1 MTVLR
6 TTSFPALGTTAVLV
20 APDAAHDR
28 AVAVLE
34 AELEAIDS
42 ACSRFRADSE
52 LAAVNRSAGSPV
64 EVSELFLEA
73 LDAALSAARLTSGL
87 VDPTVG
93 RAMRLLGY
101 DRDFAAVAPDG
112 PPLSFQA
119 QPVPGWT
126 AVVLDRSRRTVR
138 VPAGVELDF
147 GATAKAL
154 CADRAARRSWRLTG
168 EAVLVSLGGD
178 IAVAGPAPDGGWAVG
193 ITDDHAEP
201 LRADGPAVSITSGGL
216 ATSSTVRRRWRRG
229 ATDVHHVVDPRTGE
243 PAVASWRTV
252 SVAAGSCLDANVA
265 SCAALVMGP
274 AAAGWLEERSLP
286 ARLVGGDGRVV
297 TVGGWPVDEPGRPWA

>member
-6 TTSFPALGTTAVLV
+6 TTSFPALGTTATLV
-20 APDAAHDR
+20 APDAAHDG

-34 AELEAIDS
+34 EELQAIDS
-42 ACSRFRADSE
+42 ACSRFRPDSE
-52 LAAVNRSAGSPV
+52 LARVNRSAGSPV
-64 EVSELFLEA
+64 AVSELFLEA
-73 LDAALSAARLTSGL
+73 LEAALSAARLTSGL

-101 DRDFAAVAPDG
+101 DRDFASVAPDG
-112 PPLSFQA
+112 PPLSFRL
-119 QPVPGWT
+119 QPVPGWA
-126 AVVLDRSRRTVR
+126 AVVVDRSRRTVR

-154 CADRAARRSWRLTG
+154 CADRAARRAWGVTG
-168 EAVLVSLGGD
+168 QAVLVSLGGD
-178 IAVAGPAPDGGWAVG
+178 IAVAGPAPDGGWPVG

-201 LRADGPAVSITSGGL
+201 LRDGGPAVSITSGGL
-216 ATSSTVRRRWRRG
+216 ATSSNVRRRWRRG
-229 ATDVHHVVDPRTGE
+229 DADLHHVVDPRTGQ
-243 PAVASWRTV
+243 PAYAYWQTV

-286 ARLVGGDGRVV
+286 ARLAGDGRVV
-297 TVGGWPVDEPGRPWA
+297 TVGGWPAETGRSRA